1 MKLTPRLMF
10 EGRGHTVSLSPAPPK
25 EHRGAPSPCSVLF
38 PDEIEDLGYDPARSS
53 GFAVDPKGQP
63 LKTEDPVRLTT
74 IVAWGNSAAQQYFD
88 LETAA
93 VDPPEQKLV
102 KEAGLNSSLKPKSHD
117 QKKIPR
123 STEPPSSSFPAR
135 VKSPG
140 EPRRLRPMH
149 AAAQARRVAEQIAE
163 KRLEEQE
170 RVLGLCQGALRRDE
184 LSGVRSHPATKSLRQ
199 ITSKYA
205 KRAARAPAASKP
217 KAGTDPS
224 RLAKSRHAAVKVV
237 YDTKSPAERE
247 QHRTS
252 LLPGPGTY
260 NPQDCPGR
268 VRVRGGQF
276 QPRKPPIEELWALK
290 RAAGVPDPGTYTLKS
305 TVEKVAGGRFNPG
318 TKPLTGDDWA
328 LKRASQTPGPGEYK
342 LKTSVDL
349 IIAQPT
355 GRFISGVP

>member
-1 MKLTPRLMF
+1 M
-10 EGRGHTVSLSPAPPK
+10 
-25 EHRGAPSPCSVLF
+25 
-38 PDEIEDLGYDPARSS
+38 
-53 GFAVDPKGQP
+53 
-63 LKTEDPVRLTT
+63 
-74 IVAWGNSAAQQYFD
+74 
-88 LETAA
+88 
-93 VDPPEQKLV
+93 
-102 KEAGLNSSLKPKSHD
+102 
-117 QKKIPR
+117 
-123 STEPPSSSFPAR
+123 
-135 VKSPG
+135 
-140 EPRRLRPMH
+140 
-149 AAAQARRVAEQIAE
+149 
-163 KRLEEQE
+163 
-170 RVLGLCQGALRRDE
+170 
-184 LSGVRSHPATKSLRQ
+184 
-199 ITSKYA
+199 
-205 KRAARAPAASKP
+205 
-217 KAGTDPS
+217 
-224 RLAKSRHAAVKVV
+224 

-355 GRFISGVP
+355 GRFISGVPKVTTTVAKEVEVLKFVSSLKQKVSEKRNGRAVSNSISK